1 MKYIILCGGTGKR
14 FNNYSLPKPLNYV
27 FGKHMIE
34 YIIESIPSNDIY
46 IIYNMF
52 LEQYNFEEIILNLF
66 KNKKIYFSK
75 IDYLTRGA
83 VESAYI
89 GIQNFNLNFKND
101 PIVFL
106 DNDNLHILPNLNN
119 ITTNF
124 IGYGKDFEKT
134 NYSFITIKNNNVVN
148 IEEKVK
154 ISNDY
159 CCGIYGFSNVN
170 TFNKYARQLFELNFK
185 TKNEFYFSQLYKIL
199 INSSEREI
207 ILPVLIEETKHIGSY
222 NEIINNNSNYTKK
235 KLRICFDLDNTLVTF
250 PSIPD
255 DYTSVKP
262 IFRNINLLHKLKNL
276 GHEIIIY
283 TARRMKTHNNNI
295 GKVIKDIAVTTI
307 NTLEE
312 FDICYDELIFGK
324 PLADI
329 YIDDKALNPY
339 INEISLFGIFNDNDE
354 YIYNKVSNNKYNS
367 IKKNKELII
376 KEGPYIFMK
385 GELYFYQNIPD
396 ELQLYFPKLH
406 NFNKIDNNLTISI
419 DHIDG
424 IPLFYLYKNK
434 LITNKMIN
442 QLFDILDKIH
452 TTNYNIT
459 ITSDNIYNNYFEK
472 IKNRFN
478 KNDYYFEDADQ
489 IYEIIIGK
497 LQKNY
502 SPQIVG
508 IIHGDFWFS
517 NIIIEYNDNYKF
529 IDMKGQ
535 VDNILTLNGDIYY
548 DYGKLY
554 QSILGYDLIL
564 NNCPIDSEYIS
575 LTEKYFIDK
584 CIQKNLNIEYLKSVT
599 LALIFGTFH
608 FIEDYDSKNRIWNF
622 LKNIL

>member
-489 IYEIIIGK
+489 IYEIIINK